1 MVQWLRTCSLNM
13 EVKGGA
19 WFKLVLFGYIGLDGY
34 VYAYPKTTSILRI
47 IIIHIL

>member
-19 WFKLVLFGYIGLDGY
+19 SFKLVLFAYIVGY
-34 VYAYPKTTSILRI
+34 VYAYPKIASISRK
-47 IIIHIL
+47 